1 MAILIGGCGDQSRPA
16 DAALRDSL
24 AGSGAAVVAD
34 TTTFTDRIVVYM
46 EATPEQIEKAR
57 GSMSAEDFAV
67 MADDLMFYRSSAHDW
82 LKTQRLPVRIFS
94 GRRSLEFIVQGTV
107 RRLDVADVPFLD
119 VIVLY
124 DPGREPRV
132 IAPIDIAEASEYFQ
146 DLNKATTVSSAS
158 L

>member
-1 MAILIGGCGDQSRPA
+1 M
-16 DAALRDSL
+16 
-24 AGSGAAVVAD
+24 
-34 TTTFTDRIVVYM
+34 
-46 EATPEQIEKAR
+46 
-57 GSMSAEDFAV
+57 
-67 MADDLMFYRSSAHDW
+67 
-82 LKTQRLPVRIFS
+82 
-94 GRRSLEFIVQGTV
+94 QGTV

-132 IAPIDIAEASEYFQ
+132 IAPIDIADVSEYFQ